1 MDANTASFT
10 HYMTFSNIILC
21 LLLGY
26 RVSSINNTRRRLK
39 MFDPALVKKYL
50 KQNNMTQADLARF
63 TEKTPRTIA
72 RWLNPKEKIGRE
84 EP

>member
-1 MDANTASFT
+1 
-10 HYMTFSNIILC
+10 
-21 LLLGY
+21 
-26 RVSSINNTRRRLK
+26 